1 MLIMICCLHLSQEV
15 NSLQWE
21 LSFNQIQM
29 IRSQQSWEQKYNRLD
44 LLHIH
49 SCVCC
54 ISIGL
59 YCNIIVVVV
68 VVIRILNENKTLTD
82 TLEGNESQIQQLRAE
97 NSGK

>member
-1 MLIMICCLHLSQEV
+1 MLIAICCLHLSQEV

-29 IRSQQSWEQKYNRLD
+29 KRSLQSWEQKYNRLD

-54 ISIGL
+54 ISIVFRV
-59 YCNIIVVVV
+59 CIV
-68 VVIRILNENKTLTD
+68 TL
-82 TLEGNESQIQQLRAE
+82 LLLLLLS
-97 NSGK
+97 